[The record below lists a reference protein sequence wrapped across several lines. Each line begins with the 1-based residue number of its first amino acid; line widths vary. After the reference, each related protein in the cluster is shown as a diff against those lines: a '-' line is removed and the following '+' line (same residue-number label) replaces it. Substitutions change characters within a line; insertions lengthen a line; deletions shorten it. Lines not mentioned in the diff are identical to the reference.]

1 MTGDIRSDEGDD
13 VFNNLYAGSCGYF
26 DGRTSYETIYR
37 IPSPREAADTV
48 MHGNAQERAE
58 ADPAFCQQMLF
69 DIILAEGFRR
79 SGTYVY
85 RADCP
90 DCKACIPIRIS
101 PGAFEPS
108 KSQRRVFERNRD
120 LAVTITSNA
129 DAFVTDEKVSLF
141 RAYDRRHN
149 PDAEKSF
156 DEAKRMLTDMNGI
169 CRTADNTRC
178 ESFYS
183 GTMNMNYT
191 CGGTLVGVGII
202 DAGAASLSSNY
213 FYYDTSDETKK
224 RSIGTYSILR
234 EIELCRKFHL
244 QRYYLGYWLK
254 DCKSMVYKSNFK
266 PHELLIG
273 GEWKIIT

>member
-1 MTGDIRSDEGDD
+1 MAVDIRSDEQNDI
-13 VFNNLYAGSCGYF
+13 FNNLYAGDCGYF
-26 DGRTSYETIYR
+26 EGRTSHETIYR
-37 IPSPREAADTV
+37 IPFPNEAADIF
-48 MHGNAQERAE
+48 MHGNAHERAE
-58 ADPAFCQQMLF
+58 ADPALCQQMLF

-101 PGAFEPS
+101 PDAFEPS

-156 DEAKRMLTDMNGI
+156 DEAKKMLTDMNGI
-169 CRTADNTRC
+169 CRAADNTPGK
-178 ESFYS
+178 SFYS
-183 GTMNMNYT
+183 GTVNMEYRI
-191 CGGTLVGVGII
+191 GGTLVGVGII

-244 QRYYLGYWLK
+244 QWYYLGYWLK

-273 GEWKIIT
+273 GEWKIVK